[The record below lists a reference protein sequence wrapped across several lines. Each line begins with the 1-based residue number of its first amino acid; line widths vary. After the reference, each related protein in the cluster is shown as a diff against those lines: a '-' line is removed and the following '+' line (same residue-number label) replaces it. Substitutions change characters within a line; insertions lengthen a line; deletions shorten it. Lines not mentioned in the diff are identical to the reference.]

1 DLGLEF
7 NADGMQQLVGY
18 SDSDYAMDKT
28 DRISILGNVFM
39 MASCPVSWSS
49 KKQKSV
55 ATSTMEAEYMAM
67 CQAAKQSQWLA
78 QLLREMGYGKYIGCN
93 QYQPTVK
100 EEQSFVIGSP
110 VKLFG
115 DNQASLS
122 LVRDA
127 HTHERSKHIDVAY
140 HYVRDLYRR
149 NRINVEFIGTRDMV
163 ADGFT
168 KPLPKPDF
176 ARFISQLGLTNI

>member
-1 DLGLEF
+1 
-7 NADGMQQLVGY
+7 
-18 SDSDYAMDKT
+18 
-28 DRISILGNVFM
+28 

-176 ARFISQLGLTNI
+176 ARFISQLGLTNIRRPD